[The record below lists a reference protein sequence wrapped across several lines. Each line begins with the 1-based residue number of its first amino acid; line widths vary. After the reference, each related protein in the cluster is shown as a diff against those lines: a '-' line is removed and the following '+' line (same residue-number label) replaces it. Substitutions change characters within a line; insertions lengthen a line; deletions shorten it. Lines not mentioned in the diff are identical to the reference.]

1 MKQKYTNFTERDGRI
16 YGKTEED
23 VAHVV
28 DDGFS
33 ERPEMGDST
42 LEGGWEP
49 VTRALIK
56 ASIQAGETDV
66 DGSSGFTI
74 GLEEAISRVLGAGII
89 TDDPDEKSVEKAR
102 LLLEYLTYDPEKAVY
117 GEGNDG
123 IRILAPVADSSDA
136 AQYLN
141 IASMAKM
148 AQEEIE
154 NKIAD
159 AEEKQDA
166 IEEMFSGNVVDEASN
181 TQANPQEKLD
191 NLVRDI
197 ARFGEG
203 PGLPEPRLNSAG
215 ELEAPTEVDRQNR
228 GEFIRKFK
236 LAKEWEEAV
245 QAGAPILTG
254 ANKDDYIDE
263 LNAQIEMLKARANK
277 FQNWEQQLRQAA
289 GHDTIDIGNITEFTA
304 EVQNFFTELLDI
316 EQDQSTAEMVSSLES
331 ATNVDLDDPEM
342 ITETD
347 PASHDRD
354 VEMEPAGGGAD
365 TTQSDT
371 TETSSTSSDAGAT
384 PGKPDTGPDS
394 NASENVRDEILDEL
408 SSFSGEP
415 EEPDE

>member
-166 IEEMFSGNVVDEASN
+166 IEEMFSGNVVDEATN

-203 PGLPEPRLNSAG
+203 PGLPEPRLDSAG
-215 ELEAPTEVDRQNR
+215 ELEAPAEVDRPNR

-254 ANKDDYIDE
+254 ANKDDYIEE
-263 LNAQIEMLKARANK
+263 LNTQIEMLKARAKK
-277 FQNWEQQLRQAA
+277 FQNWEQQLRRAA

-371 TETSSTSSDAGAT
+371 TETSTTSSDAGAT